1 MKCAT
6 ALLTVTAIVA
16 VWGAAFAAEP
26 TQTDFDACNRE
37 AQSIGSPSASP
48 GGTTSSGVGAGGS
61 ASGGMRA
68 GASGS
73 AAGGATSGSVDT
85 SGSVSTSASGTG
97 GTSTSTIT

>member
-68 GASGS
+68 GASGLRRRRLHL
-73 AAGGATSGSVDT
+73 GQRGPVGLGVDERQRHP
-85 SGSVSTSASGTG
+85 APPHR
-97 GTSTSTIT
+97 